1 MEEIKEINKEEED
14 DEEEN
19 EEKIYLNQLKL
30 KVVYN
35 DKKLNLLRKKEI
47 AKLKKEIIK
56 TKKKSKN

>member
-19 EEKIYLNQLKL
+19 EEKINLNQLKL

-35 DKKLNLLRKKEI
+35 DKNLNLLRKKEI
-47 AKLKKEIIK
+47 AKLKKEIKNIK
-56 TKKKSKN
+56 TKAN